1 MKADTSRW
9 AVFLC
14 MAVFFLQ
21 PVQLG
26 IWFSRVAEVQYVLGL
41 SKSQLALALLGMPVG
56 LLPTLYFAGKLV
68 DEMGPRHALMWCLP
82 PMLLVGVTPGLAVGP
97 VSLFVS
103 LVALGAVVAFA
114 EVGMNVYAAR
124 VEKARRKAIM
134 NRAHGFWSLG
144 VMVGSLI
151 GVQLATFELSA
162 FAALAIG
169 GVILLPL
176 LIAVAALLPFVEAP
190 EHHEPE
196 APMGRSIPTAL
207 YLIIAIVFGATLVE
221 GAMIDWAAVYMREVA
236 QFTPGRE
243 GLAVTVFS
251 GFVTIG
257 RFVGDAINTRFGAT
271 VLARGCLGA
280 ALLGVIVLASNL
292 GSYASF
298 VGFALVGLGVS
309 TIFPLGVTASAA
321 LSKRAE
327 ARNVSVMTFGALSGF
342 LIGPPAIGFLA
353 QATSL
358 DVAFLLLVPCLML
371 SIALAHRLSVR

>member
-1 MKADTSRW
+1 MKFDTSRW

-14 MAVFFLQ
+14 MAVFLVQ
-21 PVQLG
+21 PIQLG
-26 IWFSRVAEVQYVLGL
+26 IWFSRVAEVQYALGL

-68 DEMGPRHALMWCLP
+68 DQMGPRHALLWCFP
-82 PMLLVGVTPGLAVGP
+82 PMLLIGVTPGLAVGQL
-97 VSLFVS
+97 SLFAS
-103 LVALGAVVAFA
+103 LFALGAVVAFA
-114 EVGMNVYAAR
+114 EIGINVFAAR
-124 VEKARRKAIM
+124 VEKARGKAIM

-151 GVQLATFELSA
+151 GVQLATFELHA
-162 FAALAIG
+162 FSALAIG
-169 GVILLPL
+169 GAVMLPIVL
-176 LIAVAALLPFVEAP
+176 AIAYVLPHIEAP

-196 APMGRSIPTAL
+196 DPVGRAIPTAL
-207 YLIIAIVFGATLVE
+207 YLIVVIVFGATLVE

-236 QFTPGRE
+236 AFMPGRE

-251 GFVTIG
+251 GFVTVG
-257 RFVGDAINTRFGAT
+257 RFVGDAINTRFGAA
-271 VLARGCLGA
+271 VLARGCLGS
-280 ALLGVIVLASNL
+280 ALLGVIVLASNF
-292 GSYASF
+292 GPYPSF
-298 VGFALVGLGVS
+298 LGFALVGLGVS

-327 ARNVSVMTFGALSGF
+327 ARNVSFMTFGALSGF

-358 DVAFLLLVPCLML
+358 DVAFLLLVPGLIL
-371 SIALAHRLSVR
+371 SVSLAHRLSIR